1 MYRKRQQAPVSLIQ
15 YITENK
21 QNTESRKTV
30 YDSLMAVMV
39 ANADSGDD
47 MEIVTSNLVKQV
59 LVDLSVTALVSVF
72 LEYFASFWIKKQ

>member
-1 MYRKRQQAPVSLIQ
+1 M
-15 YITENK
+15 
-21 QNTESRKTV
+21 